1 MSIDETKLNNFLG
14 KAVGDLGA
22 AISATLMLVGDRL
35 GRLREVVVSGGGF
48 SRFRRA
54 AETPFNFVLEAR
66 P

>member
-14 KAVGDLGA
+14 KAVGDLG
-22 AISATLMLVGDRL
+22 
-35 GRLREVVVSGGGF
+35 GF
-48 SRFRRA
+48 SRFRHA

>member
-35 GRLREVVVSGGGF
+35 GGLREVLVSGGGF

>member
-35 GRLREVVVSGGGF
+35 GRLREVVVSGGGL